1 MERHPNRRNIYV
13 TSPTIQGVVA
23 EAGSGAKFE
32 LGLIAVG
39 AVLIGGGAVLLR
51 LQLPVL
57 DLPYNLREFQY
68 SLGFLMVGLLL
79 LVGWKA
85 EETAVGK
92 GAVFLSLATL
102 VALLGMQ
109 PGSNLLN
116 LATNVVFGLSVVLL
130 GIIYFQF
137 SRGRPS
143 TRPLLASLWGVM
155 FVQLLYGEWYL
166 FVSIQR
172 TENLR
177 LGIGM
182 IVLLFIFLAFSS
194 MLRREWTQASPTGD
208 GGFHEN

>member
-1 MERHPNRRNIYV
+1 MERHPNRRNSYI

-23 EAGSGAKFE
+23 EAKSGAKFE
-32 LGLIAVG
+32 LGLVAVG

-79 LVGWKA
+79 LLGWKA

-102 VALLGMQ
+102 VALGMQ
-109 PGSNLLN
+109 PGSNLFN
-116 LATNVVFGLSVVLL
+116 LATNIVFGLSVVLL

-155 FVQLLYGEWYL
+155 LVQLLYGAWYL

-182 IVLLFIFLAFSS
+182 MALLFIFLGFSS
-194 MLRREWTQASPTGD
+194 MLQREWRQASPTEG